1 MRFSATQIQPI
12 ARPHRFDER
21 VVEEVLYFVRLLNTM
36 NSHPSLNGMWVL
48 KGGTQFDFQRTT
60 GVLRVFLQFRTDSF
74 LTSGPG

>member
-21 VVEEVLYFVRLLNTM
+21 VVEEVLNFVNLLNTM
-36 NSHPSLNGMWVL
+36 NSHPSLKGMWVL

-60 GVLRVFLQFRTDSF
+60 GALRVFLQLLTDRF
-74 LTSGPG
+74 LASGSG